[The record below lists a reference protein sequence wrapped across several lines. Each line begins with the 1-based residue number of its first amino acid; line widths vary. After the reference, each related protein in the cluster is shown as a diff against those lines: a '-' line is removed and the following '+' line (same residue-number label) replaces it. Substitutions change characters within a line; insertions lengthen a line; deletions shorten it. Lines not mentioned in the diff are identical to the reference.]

1 MNDMI
6 AFFSRC
12 LLYTVFVVVSKVE
25 NTYVEFDMF
34 ERVVVTC
41 LQICVLCAAWVVYE

>member
-1 MNDMI
+1 MNDII

-12 LLYTVFVVVSKVE
+12 LLYTVFVVVSKLE
-25 NTYVEFDMF
+25 NTHVDFDMF

-41 LQICVLCAAWVVYE
+41 VQI